1 MAKVI
6 KGDLSNVSSIVSAL
20 QGDEADTTNLI
31 NAINGFINDSPS
43 TLVGAGYNA
52 ARQKMGLY
60 LENVQSRQQIS
71 AELASAISSGAAS
84 LAGYMGEYDVL
95 DDSEIEEIAS
105 EISILKSKISS
116 ARNTI
121 YRINLSNVN
130 SENPV
135 STSYYYNCI
144 SRWEATLKELE
155 KKLDRLIGLGGAD
168 SAAFSQVSS
177 LGGDVAKYD
186 ASIQGRKISSIR

>member
-6 KGDLSNVSSIVSAL
+6 KGDLSSVSSIVSAL

-31 NAINGFINDSPS
+31 NAINGFINDSPA

-60 LENVQSRQQIS
+60 LENVQSRQKIS
-71 AELASAISSGAAS
+71 TELASAISSGADS

-95 DDSEIEEIAS
+95 DDSEIEEIAA
-105 EISILKSKISS
+105 EIDTLKSKISS
-116 ARNTI
+116 AKYTI
-121 YRINLSNVN
+121 YQINLSNVD

-144 SRWEATLKELE
+144 NGWESTLAELE
-155 KKLDRLIGLGGAD
+155 KKLERLIGLGGAD
-168 SAAFSQVSS
+168 AAAFSQVSS

-186 ASIQGRKISSIR
+186 ASIQGIKISSIR

>member
-135 STSYYYNCI
+135 STSYYNSCI

-186 ASIQGRKISSIR
+186 ASIQGIKISSIR